1 MDIHDGLISYHRVYC
16 RWVSFKSLLAAL
28 DRQV

>member
-16 RWVSFKSLLAAL
+16 GWVSFKSLLAAL